1 MYKILVSKEKILIF
15 AEQNKFLGT
24 FFSKKK
30 FLMIQGPLKIGGRW
44 LQPTLPMGK
53 DGTSTAFPFPNNATS
68 HLFVNIVFSM
78 FIKAFDLLE

>member
-1 MYKILVSKEKILIF
+1 VYKILVSKEKLLIF

-24 FFSKKK
+24 LSQKKR

-53 DGTSTAFPFPNNATS
+53 DGSSTAFPFPNNATS
-68 HLFVNIVFSM
+68 HLFVNIVFSYVYKS
-78 FIKAFDLLE
+78 I